1 MELVPVYPNQRGL
14 DKSLRALAIIVVML
28 NVVVVLMVG
37 WGKRWWWGQRWG
49 GDRSKVYSHSPVG
62 YLAPCC
68 LLIITVEVIIMLML
82 MYTYMQVMVL
92 VNMTMKA
99 RKLLLRLC
107 YGWWFTIITSKP
119 QKVTIWLYS
128 WFCVTSMGH
137 MTCNFQIS
145 AEHLIIWDF
154 ECWNF
159 KDSSFGFPKTVNWS
173 LKK

>member
-1 MELVPVYPNQRGL
+1 MELVLVCPNQRGL

-28 NVVVVLMVG
+28 NVVMMLMVG

-82 MYTYMQVMVL
+82 MYTYMQVMV
-92 VNMTMKA
+92 NMTMKA

-128 WFCVTSMGH
+128 WFCVTSMTH
-137 MTCNFQIS
+137 DFQF
-145 AEHLIIWDF
+145 ANQRWTFDNLRFWV
-154 ECWNF
+154 F
-159 KDSSFGFPKTVNWS
+159 K
-173 LKK
+173 L